1 MEETMSKAALAS
13 RESES
18 VVVIASKGRAT
29 DDLPALAEQ
38 AGSQPVPHDLILL
51 KPNVC
56 GMYPPSLDLLE
67 SIIEYLKPHSKAL
80 IIGETPSTM
89 HSPDE
94 RFNSLG
100 IKRLADRLGVATR
113 DLMRDEAVRVRVP
126 KPHAMRE
133 IPLSATVLKADLIV
147 NCPGLGTHGNTALTC
162 ALKNLFGLIS
172 ERHKFSNLHPRGVSE
187 VIADVFQIVKPR
199 LNVVDCG
206 QRVLV
211 GTDALSVDVVA
222 SEFKS
227 LSPSR
232 VKHLVLAA
240 QDLGLSLND
249 LRIRRVEL

>member
-1 MEETMSKAALAS
+1 MALAS

-18 VVVIASKGRAT
+18 IVVIAAKERAIRE
-29 DDLPALAEQ
+29 LPALAEQ
-38 AGSQPVPHDLILL
+38 AGFQAAPHDLVLL

-56 GMYPPSLDLLE
+56 GMYHPSLDLLE
-67 SIIEYLKPHSKAL
+67 SVIEYLKPYAKTL

-100 IKRLADRLGVATR
+100 IKRLAERLGVSTR
-113 DLMRDEAVRVRVP
+113 DLMRDETVKVHVP
-126 KPHAMRE
+126 NPHAMRE
-133 IPLSATVLKADLIV
+133 IPLSSTVVKADLIV
-147 NCPGLGTHGNTALTC
+147 NCPGLGTHGNTLLTC

-187 VIADVFQIVKPR
+187 VVADVFQVVKPQ

-222 SEFKS
+222 AGFKS
-227 LSPSR
+227 LSPIR

-240 QDLGLSLND
+240 QDLGLNLGD

>member
-1 MEETMSKAALAS
+1 MSKTALVS
-13 RESES
+13 REFNGI
-18 VVVIASKGRAT
+18 VVIAAKERAIR
-29 DDLPALAEQ
+29 DLPALAEKAGFQ
-38 AGSQPVPHDLILL
+38 AAPHDLVLL

-67 SIIEYLKPHSKAL
+67 SVIEYLKPYSKTF

-89 HSPDE
+89 HSPEE

-100 IKRLADRLGVATR
+100 ISRLAERLGVATR
-113 DLMRDEAVRVRVP
+113 DLMRDETLMVRVP

-133 IPLSATVLKADLIV
+133 IPLSSTVVKADLIV
-147 NCPGLGTHGNTALTC
+147 NCSGLGTHGNTTLTC

-187 VIADVFQIVKPR
+187 VIADAFQIVKPR

-227 LSPSR
+227 LSPNR

-240 QDLGLSLND
+240 QDLGLNLGD
-249 LRIRRVEL
+249 LQIRRVEL